1 VCFKR
6 VLTTIRK
13 AEYAELIALY
23 LTQGVASAMW
33 LVPLTGVLSAHGLE
47 QIRPYAYAAT
57 GVAAFISPLIFGAMA
72 DHHASPVKVLRGLAF
87 ATALMIAIVSCA
99 IGVGWNR
106 WLVLGLIQLY
116 SLCASPLGSISATV
130 ILARISDAQKEFGPI
145 RGMYTFGWIIG
156 CCIISALNADQSTR
170 SGFAGAVTWLIV
182 ALFTFFLPPLETPR
196 AVAQLTLRQ
205 RLGWDALALLKNPDH
220 RVVYI
225 VVALQA
231 MPLAAFY
238 PFTPPHMRELGL
250 QHTSAWMSLGQVTEL
265 FCMFTLGAAL
275 TRWRLKW
282 IFVAGLGF
290 SVLRFTLCAM
300 NSQFWLLAGV
310 FIHGASFTLVYV
322 TAQIYLDQRVDPS
335 WRARAQALMTV
346 VYTGAGNM
354 LGYLG
359 TGAWFNACTGSAGTR
374 WTMFWG
380 GLATACVGVLIY
392 FLAVYKGR
400 ARESFSSHAERV

>member
-1 VCFKR
+1 VCPWR
-6 VLTTIRK
+6 VLTTLRK

-23 LTQGVASAMW
+23 LIQGVAAAMW
-33 LVPLTGVLSAHGLE
+33 LVPLTSVLNAHGLAE
-47 QIRPYAYAAT
+47 LRPYGYAAT
-57 GVAAFISPLIFGAMA
+57 GVGAFISPLIFGAMA
-72 DHHASPVKVLRGLAF
+72 DRHASPVKVLRGLAF
-87 ATALMIAIVSCA
+87 ATALMITIVSHA
-99 IGVGWNR
+99 IGLGWNR
-106 WLVLGLIQLY
+106 WLVLGLIQMY
-116 SLCASPLGSISATV
+116 SLCASPLGSISSTV
-130 ILARISDAQKEFGPI
+130 ILGRIANAQKEFGPI
-145 RGMYTFGWIIG
+145 RGMYTLGWIIG
-156 CCIISALNADQSTR
+156 CCIISALNADESTR
-170 SGFAGAVTWLIV
+170 SGYAGGVTWLIV

-231 MPLAAFY
+231 IPLAAFY
-238 PFTPPHMRELGL
+238 PFSPPQMRELGL
-250 QHTSAWMSLGQVTEL
+250 QHTTAWMSLGQVTEI

-275 TRWRLKW
+275 ARWRLKW

-290 SVLRFTLCAM
+290 SVLRFVLCAM
-300 NSQFWLLAGV
+300 NSRFWLLAGV
-310 FIHGASFTLVYV
+310 FLHGASFTLVYI

-354 LGYLG
+354 IGYLS
-359 TGAWFNACTGSAGTR
+359 TGVWFAVCTNAVGTR
-374 WTMFWG
+374 WTTFWG
-380 GLATACVGVLIY
+380 GLALACVGVLIY

-400 ARESFSSHAERV
+400 ARENFSPRSECT